1 MQEGGDAMSG
11 REGIGPAQVPARA
24 KQAGEARDRWSWAEP
39 LVWTERMLTALEE
52 GSKAASGTA

>member
-1 MQEGGDAMSG
+1 MSG

-24 KQAGEARDRWSWAEP
+24 KQAGEARDRWSGAEP

-52 GSKAASGTA
+52 GVKGGKCTA